1 MHDARM
7 LRSYVLRSS
16 YVASIAAGKTRKRRH
31 SLSGGS
37 GANRHSQTVKQRV
50 GIVLP
55 PMPPTSTGG
64 TDTESNMTRPTI
76 LDKTKRQIIDAVSKN
91 RLTII
96 IGPTG

>member
-1 MHDARM
+1 
-7 LRSYVLRSS
+7 
-16 YVASIAAGKTRKRRH
+16 
-31 SLSGGS
+31 
-37 GANRHSQTVKQRV
+37 
-50 GIVLP
+50 
-55 PMPPTSTGG
+55 MPPTSTGG

>member
-1 MHDARM
+1 
-7 LRSYVLRSS
+7 LRRKALRL
-16 YVASIAAGKTRKRRH
+16 GKPGSGGIH
-31 SLSGGS
+31 SL
-37 GANRHSQTVKQRV
+37 AALAQTATVKQRV

-64 TDTESNMTRPTI
+64 TDNESNMTRPTI

>member
-1 MHDARM
+1 LHHC
-7 LRSYVLRSS
+7 
-16 YVASIAAGKTRKRRH
+16 VAKHCGWENPEAEAFTLWLAALAAMAQT
-31 SLSGGS
+31 
-37 GANRHSQTVKQRV
+37 ATVKQSNSQTRV
-50 GIVLP
+50 GIELP

-64 TDTESNMTRPTI
+64 TDNESNMTRPTI